1 VKYEQKGEE
10 LSDEEEEEDE
20 IPIRPG

>member
-1 VKYEQKGEE
+1 VKYEQNGEE
-10 LSDEEEEEDE
+10 LSDEEVEEDE